1 MIVKELLLKV
11 IEDNTSLPIYLQGSL
26 SDTKDY
32 PESFFTFWNN
42 DTMDGEFYDNEE
54 NVTTWDFDL
63 NFYSTDVQLVNTI
76 FEDLKRP
83 LKEAGFIVDGVGYD
97 LLSDVDTHTGRG
109 INIIYQ
115 EQK

>member
-11 IEDNTSLPIYLQGSL
+11 IDDNTGLPVYLQGSL
-26 SDTKDY
+26 SDTSAY

-42 DTMDGEFYDNEE
+42 DTIDGEFYDNAE

-63 NFYSTDVQLVNTI
+63 NFYSSDVKLVNTI
-76 FEDLKRP
+76 LEDLKRP
-83 LKEAGFIVDGVGYD
+83 LTEAGFIVDGVGYD